1 MERTYF
7 QEIWDFIDMIE
18 SLDKVSFNENDLLK
32 YPHIIIEGSRKRV
45 NWAWNIEKFLKELD
59 YKEFDKYDS

>member
-1 MERTYF
+1 
-7 QEIWDFIDMIE
+7 MIE

-32 YPHIIIEGSRKRV
+32 YPHIVIEGSRKRV
-45 NWAWNIEKFLKELD
+45 NWTWNIEKFLKELD